1 MRLGNTFS
9 SANFQCGA
17 SAADAAE
24 FACAD
29 FDVLALDIENTGSGA
44 LTGFALLARISR
56 DAPYRDVTPSSFT
69 AQSYRV
75 LEPAAVSP
83 SALGVG
89 QFVQFSFNVGTIER
103 LKIRASGATATLK
116 INASGYSD

>member
-24 FACAD
+24 FECAD

-44 LTGFALLARISR
+44 LTGFALQARISWN
-56 DAPYRDVTPSSFT
+56 APFRDVTPTSFVT
-69 AQSYRV
+69 QSYRV

-83 SALGVG
+83 AVLGAG
-89 QFVQFSFNVGTIER
+89 QFSQFSFNVGTFER

-116 INASGYSD
+116 INAAGYSD